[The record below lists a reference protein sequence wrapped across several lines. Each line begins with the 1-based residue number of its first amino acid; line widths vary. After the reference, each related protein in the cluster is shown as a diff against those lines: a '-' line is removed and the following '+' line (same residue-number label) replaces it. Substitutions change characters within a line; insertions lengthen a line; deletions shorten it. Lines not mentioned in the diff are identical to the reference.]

1 MFSKRVKGLKLFY
14 MQTCLKNSWKKSLLV
29 AVAYLPLPIMV
40 RAQSTGVPSVPNYTG
55 LIILLVTVLLAA
67 LIAVL
72 FLSFEAKELVARIRK
87 KKTENT
93 THQFDKYVENM
104 NSNQI
109 EKILQIKH
117 KQNEIKKDSESSGSI
132 KAGLVIAITLLAAL
146 FTGHSSFA
154 QTKATNAG
162 IFSEGGILITITL
175 IMIPI
180 LAAILLMIVKLSN
193 ILRKHRNRQ
202 DLEEADQFADY
213 LATLTEEEATEALAK
228 RKAALDYN
236 LTHHELSGE
245 QEPADKKGLVGNIE
259 TEGYI
264 NFITRKKKA
273 QKRPHIDPQ
282 LSKLILWYFGCA
294 AFWLL
299 FGTTVGEYLGIKFVS
314 PDVDHLSWLSF
325 GRLRP
330 VHTNSV
336 FWGWASLGMLGL
348 GYYIVPMV
356 SNTQL
361 ASVKK
366 GWYALYL
373 INAAVILGSI
383 FLMAG
388 INNGGGEYRE
398 YIWPVMLLFGIGL
411 ILTLINFIQTIAKR
425 QTKEI
430 YISNWYIVSAIMF
443 ALTIT
448 VVAYVP
454 IWQDGLGESII
465 QGYYMHQGVGM
476 WFMLFTLGIVYYMLP
491 QQLNRPIY
499 SYSLGILAFWTQI
512 LFYTLIGTHHFVFSA
527 IPWWLQTIAIV
538 GSVGMIIPV
547 VAGTTNF
554 IMTFKGAWHKIAGS
568 YTLPFFLV
576 GIIFYFTGSM
586 QGTAEAFRSTN
597 LMWHFTDFTVA
608 HSHLTMYG
616 IICFFLW
623 AGMYAVIPRLTGKE
637 APQITVGAHF
647 WLALIGLMFYT
658 VPLMIGSSLRGQ
670 MWIAGKPFIDSVVH
684 MAPYWLWRA
693 IGGSLMWL
701 SHIFF
706 AYNFYKMISRYE
718 MVDVK
723 EVALEKLKHQMPAP
737 DKIV

>member
-1 MFSKRVKGLKLFY
+1 MPVNSKTWWEK
-14 MQTCLKNSWKKSLLV
+14 CLQLAALCLL
-29 AVAYLPLPIMV
+29 LPVSIH
-40 RAQSTGVPSVPNYTG
+40 AQSARVSSAPDDTG
-55 LIILLVTVLLAA
+55 LIILLVIVLLSVFV
-67 LIAVL
+67 AVL
-72 FLSFEAKELVARIRK
+72 LLFFEARGLVAKIRN
-87 KKTENT
+87 KKTGSN
-93 THQFDKYVENM
+93 THQFEKYLENM

-109 EKILQIKH
+109 EKILKLKH
-117 KQNEIKKDSESSGSI
+117 RQKDVGKDSQSL
-132 KAGLVIAITLLAAL
+132 KAIVIIAITLFTTL
-146 FTGHSSFA
+146 FPGHPVFA
-154 QTKATNAG
+154 QAKGTTAG

-180 LAAILLMIVKLSN
+180 LAGIVLMVVKLSN
-193 ILRKHRNRQ
+193 ILQKHRNRQ
-202 DLEEADQFADY
+202 ALEEANQFADY
-213 LATLTEEEATEALAK
+213 LATVTGQESTEAMAK
-228 RKAALDYN
+228 RKVALDYN
-236 LTHHELSGE
+236 LTHRELSGL
-245 QEPADKKGLVGNIE
+245 QDPADKKGLVGNIE

-273 QKRPHIDPQ
+273 QKRPNIDPQ

-294 AFWLL
+294 ALWLL
-299 FGTTVGEYLGIKFVS
+299 FGTTIGEYVGIKFVA
-314 PDVDHLSWLSF
+314 PDVDHVSWLSF

-330 VHTNSV
+330 VHTNAV

-356 SNTQL
+356 SNVPL
-361 ASVKK
+361 ASIKK

-373 INAAVILGSI
+373 VNAAVILGTI

-411 ILTLINFIQTIAKR
+411 VLTLINFIQTIAKR
-425 QTKEI
+425 KTKEI

-448 VVAYVP
+448 IVAYIP
-454 IWQDGLGESII
+454 AWQDGLGETII

-512 LFYTLIGTHHFVFSA
+512 LFYTLIGTHHFVFSS
-527 IPWWLQTIAIV
+527 IPWWLQTVAIV

-576 GIIFYFTGSM
+576 GILFYFTGSL

-647 WLALIGLMFYT
+647 WLALIGLLFYT
-658 VPLMIGSSLRGQ
+658 VPLMVGSTLRGQ

-706 AYNFYKMISRYE
+706 AYNFYKMISRHE
-718 MVDVK
+718 KVDVK
-723 EVALEKLKHQMPAP
+723 EAALEKLVQLIPAETTN
-737 DKIV
+737 D

>member
-1 MFSKRVKGLKLFY
+1 MHIWLLPAFVCLPITMLAQTKLAGISSSND
-14 MQTCLKNSWKKSLLV
+14 TGLLV
-29 AVAYLPLPIMV
+29 L
-40 RAQSTGVPSVPNYTG
+40 
-55 LIILLVTVLLAA
+55 LLVVLVSI

-72 FLSFEAKELVARIRK
+72 LLSFEAKGLVAKIRNK
-87 KKTENT
+87 KKGDS
-93 THQFDKYVENM
+93 THQFDKYLKNM
-104 NSNQI
+104 DSKQI
-109 EKILQIKH
+109 EKVLKLKH
-117 KQNEIKKDSESSGSI
+117 QQPAPEENTQGPGSI
-132 KAGLVIAITLLAAL
+132 KTVLILSITLLATL
-146 FTGHSSFA
+146 FPGHSVYA
-154 QTKATNAG
+154 QTKATGAG
-162 IFSEGGILITITL
+162 IFTEGGILITITL

-180 LAAILLMIVKLSN
+180 LAAIVLLIVKLSN
-193 ILRKHRNRQ
+193 MLRKHRTRQ
-202 DLEEADQFADY
+202 DLEEAALFADY
-213 LATLTEEEATEALAK
+213 LSTLTEQEATEILAK

-236 LTHHELSGE
+236 LTHHELSGDKE
-245 QEPADKKGLVGNIE
+245 AVDKKGLVSNIE

-264 NFITRKKKA
+264 NFIARKKKA
-273 QKRPHIDPQ
+273 QKRPNIDPQ

-294 AFWLL
+294 ALWLL
-299 FGTTVGEYLGIKFVS
+299 FGTTIGEYVGIKFVA
-314 PDVDHLSWLSF
+314 PDVDHISWLSF

-330 VHTNSV
+330 VHTNAV

-348 GYYIVPMV
+348 GYYIVPRV

-361 ASVKK
+361 ASIKK

-373 INAAVILGSI
+373 INAAVILGTI
-383 FLMAG
+383 CLMAG

-443 ALTIT
+443 AITIT

-454 IWQDGLGESII
+454 IWQDGLGETII

-527 IPWWLQTIAIV
+527 IPWWLQTVAIV
-538 GSVGMIIPV
+538 GSVGMVIPV

-554 IMTFKGAWHKIAGS
+554 VMTFKGAWHKIAGS

-576 GIIFYFTGSM
+576 GIIFYFTGSL

-658 VPLMIGSSLRGQ
+658 VPLMIGSTLRGQ

-706 AYNFYKMISRYE
+706 AYNFYKMINKHE
-718 MVDVK
+718 TIDVK
-723 EVALEKLKHQMPAP
+723 EAAIEKLMQTTASETKN
-737 DKIV
+737 V